1 MITKT
6 THGGP
11 GRGQGRK
18 PLEAGEDT
26 VSYTLKMP
34 ASLRDKARE
43 LGAERVRALIE
54 AAAAGDDGDDKAR
67 DTLPASL
74 AGRCASDR
82 EADQGTR
89 VHAVPYSQ
97 ALATN
102 GYAINRAICGA
113 KPGPRSAGWSY
124 FGPRAVTCP
133 KCLARMHSAN

>member
-26 VSYTLKMP
+26 VTYTLKMP
-34 ASLRDKARE
+34 AALREKARA
-43 LGAERVRALIE
+43 LGAERVRALI
-54 AAAAGDDGDDKAR
+54 AADAGLA

-74 AGRCASDR
+74 AGRCANDCER
-82 EADQGTR
+82 DQGVR

-97 ALATN
+97 ALASN
-102 GYAINRAICGA
+102 GYAINSAICGA

-124 FGPRAVTCP
+124 SGPRPVTCP
-133 KCLARMHSAN
+133 RCLARMRTTP